1 MRRQI
6 SLGLVLIGCLAF
18 LLCTST
24 ASGQAVYGGIVGTV
38 TDPQGNAVAGAK
50 VTVTNLSKGTT
61 EEAVSNEAGSYSV
74 THLIPDNY
82 KVHIEA
88 TGFKAHDITSVRVD
102 VDTSTRVDAQ
112 LQVGAV
118 TQTVE
123 VTGEVPQLQTE
134 KSDVATVFSSR
145 TVEDLPIYNRNFT
158 TLQLLS
164 PGAQR
169 LNWGHAASE
178 NPQGSQQIETNGQHF
193 AGTAFELDG
202 TDNQDP
208 ILGIIV
214 VNPNLD
220 AIEESKIIHQ
230 DYDAEFGKAIGAI
243 VTTQTKSGT
252 NEIHGSAFDYERSNA
267 NFARNP
273 FTQGGGVPSGN
284 WNQFGGTVGGPIRKN
299 KIFAFGD
306 YQGLRSHVGGS
317 FGSRVPTALER
328 GSITAGTGANL
339 SDLGIPIYDPCT
351 DSGGTFHPACDVAPT
366 NRQQF
371 AGNIIPANRLSQQ
384 AAALLA
390 LIPLPNTTPST
401 ALGNNYFA
409 SGNNTLDSNGFDVR
423 SDFVATTK
431 VNVFGRYSFQQFKR
445 SGPGLFGVALG
456 GHALPSDPSVGDF
469 AGDSKVRN
477 QSIAAGFDYTLSPS
491 LLTDFRFGYMRY
503 HVNVSPGGFG
513 TTPAKDAGIP
523 GINLDA
529 TTSGMPAFTIHA
541 PGTSD
546 FQFGYSLGVNQC
558 NCPLTESEHQYQFVN
573 NWTNIRGKHTF
584 KFGADVRYAYN
595 LRIPSDS
602 HRAGQLD
609 FNNDVTQG
617 PAGAGGAGLA
627 GFLLGEVSHFERY
640 ASNSLYAYETQP
652 RLFFYGQDTIH
663 LTPKLTVNLGLRW
676 EIYRPEAASK
686 KDGGGWVDLATG
698 EMRVAGENGVD
709 LRGNTTTD
717 FKHFAPRLGVA
728 YQANSKTV
736 VRLGYGRSYDIGVFG
751 SIFGHAITQNLPVLG
766 AQQMNANTGGFVF
779 NLAGGPP
786 SFDPATK
793 LGGTIATSNCNAI
806 TDPSGVVGGVFTPDK
821 AQCVGVNGRPLVP
834 DGVFSRARPFNNRLP
849 TVDQWNVS
857 VQRQVTSSLSATL
870 AYVGNKGTHTF
881 AGGGPA
887 YGANEPTVVGF
898 ATGVPRNN
906 RRPFYSLYGWT
917 QGIDYFGNDADNHYN
932 SLQASVEKRFSNGL
946 SFQSSYTFQHA
957 TNYDSNYYNI
967 DRKIAFGPNDDYRNH
982 MFIFTEVYELPFGK
996 GKKWGSDVGR
1006 AGDLLIGGWSINSAT
1021 TFASG
1026 LPFTPGLASCGS
1038 TSDVGPCKPDLVG
1051 SLKGGTRSGNPDNAG
1066 YWFQTTNGV
1075 LLSAPGATAGPWRQP
1090 QVEAFG
1096 NIGRNALRGPKLYD
1110 SDFSLFKTLS
1120 LTERLKTQFQFQA
1133 FNVFNHVNYDRP
1145 DGCVDCRTPDP
1156 NNPGQFLPTGFGI
1169 HGLAFGSTM
1178 RRLQFGLKV
1187 SF

>member
-1 MRRQI
+1 MRKRVRLAWI
-6 SLGLVLIGCLAF
+6 LVGCLAF
-18 LLCTST
+18 VLCTGT

-50 VTVTNLSKGTT
+50 VTVTNLTKGTA
-61 EEAVSNEAGSYSV
+61 EEAVTNEVGTYSV

-88 TGFKAHDITSVRVD
+88 TGFKAYDVASTRVN
-102 VDTSTRVDAQ
+102 VDTVTRVDAQ

-118 TQTVE
+118 TQSVE

-134 KSDVATVFSSR
+134 KADVATVFESR

-158 TLQLLS
+158 TFQLLS

-214 VNPNLD
+214 INPNLD
-220 AIEESKIIHQ
+220 AIEEAKIIHQ

-252 NEIHGSAFDYERSNA
+252 NEIHGALFDFERSNS

-273 FTQGGGVPSGN
+273 FTQPLGVPSGN
-284 WNQFGGTVGGPIRKN
+284 WNQFGAAVGGPIKQN
-299 KIFAFGD
+299 KLFWFGD
-306 YQGLRSHVGGS
+306 YQGQRSHVGGS
-317 FGSRVPTALER
+317 FRSRVPTAAER
-328 GSITAGTGANL
+328 GDIASGKAADLSNL
-339 SDLGIPIYDPCT
+339 LPNIQIFDPCT
-351 DSGGTFHPACDVAPT
+351 TSAGVFVPACNVAPG
-366 NRQQF
+366 NRAPF
-371 AGNIIPANRLSQQ
+371 AGNMIPANRLSPQ
-384 AAALLA
+384 AQNLLKS
-390 LIPLPNTTPST
+390 IPLPNITPPT
-401 ALGNNYFA
+401 VLGDNFVA
-409 SGNNTLDSNGFDVR
+409 SGNNTLDSDGFDVR

-431 VNVFGRYSFQQFKR
+431 MSVFGRYSFQNFKR

-469 AGDSKVRN
+469 AGDSSTRN
-477 QSIAAGFDYTLSPS
+477 QSLAVGFDYALSTRW
-491 LLTDFRFGYMRY
+491 LTDFRFGYMRY
-503 HVNVSPGGFG
+503 HVHVTPGGFG

-523 GINLDA
+523 GINLDP
-529 TTSGMPAFTIHA
+529 TTSAMPAFTIHD
-541 PGTSD
+541 PGASD

-573 NWTNIRGKHTF
+573 NWTSIRGKHNI
-584 KFGADVRYAYN
+584 KFGADIRYAYN

-617 PAGAGGAGLA
+617 PGGAGGAGLA
-627 GFLLGEVSHFERY
+627 GFLLGQVSHFERY
-640 ASNSLYAYETQP
+640 VSNSLDAYETQP

-663 LTPKLTVNLGLRW
+663 LSSKLTVNAGLRW
-676 EIYRPEAASK
+676 EIYRPESAARTG
-686 KDGGGWVDLATG
+686 GGGWVDLATG

-709 LRGNTTTD
+709 LRGNTSTSY
-717 FKHFAPRLGVA
+717 KHFAPRVGVA
-728 YQANSKTV
+728 YQANPKTV

-779 NLAGGPP
+779 DLSAGPP

-793 LGGTIATSNCNAI
+793 LANNCNSI
-806 TDPSGVVGGVFTPDK
+806 TDPTGTK
-821 AQCVGVNGRPLVP
+821 TQCLGVNGRPFVP

-849 TVDQWNVS
+849 TVDQWNAT
-857 VQRQVTSSLSATL
+857 VQRQVTPTLSATL
-870 AYVGNKGTHTF
+870 AYVGNKGTHQF

-887 YGANEPTVVGF
+887 YGGNEPTVVGF
-898 ATGVPRNN
+898 GSGVPRNN
-906 RRPFYSLYGWT
+906 RRPYYLKYGWT
-917 QGIDYFGNDADNHYN
+917 QGIDYFGSDADNHYN
-932 SLQASVEKRFSNGL
+932 SLQASVEKRFSQGL
-946 SFQSSYTFQHA
+946 SFQGSYTFQHS

-967 DRKIAFGPNDDYRNH
+967 DRKIDYGPNDDYRNH
-982 MFIFTEVYELPFGK
+982 LFIFTQVYDLPFGQ
-996 GKKWGSDVGR
+996 GKKWASNVGK
-1006 AGDLLIGGWSINSAT
+1006 AEDLLIGGWSINSAT
-1021 TFASG
+1021 TIGSG
-1026 LPFTPGLASCGS
+1026 LPFTPGLNNCGPEI
-1038 TSDVGPCKPDLVG
+1038 DVGPCRANIAG
-1051 SLKGGTRSGNPDNAG
+1051 SVKNGPRSGNPQAPG
-1066 YWFQTTNGV
+1066 YWFQTTGGV
-1075 LLSAPGATAGPWRQP
+1075 PLAANVCAGATAATAGPWGQP
-1090 QVEAFG
+1090 GCEAFG
-1096 NIGRNALRGPKLYD
+1096 NVGRNSFRGPKLWD
-1110 SDFSLFKTLS
+1110 TDLSLFKTFS
-1120 LTERLKTQFQFQA
+1120 VTERFRAQFQFTA
-1133 FNVFNHVNYDRP
+1133 YNFFNHVNYDRP
-1145 DGCVDCRTPDP
+1145 NGTVDQG
-1156 NNPGQFLPTGFGI
+1156 NAGSIN
-1169 HGLAFGSTM
+1169 GLAFGSTM

-1187 SF
+1187 NF